1 MVLSKSIDKIMFL
14 NKTCWNCRN
23 ALNLI
28 SLLTKFEN
36 LAIQPSSMEFLL
48 GALWFLED
56 TNFNQNKSLRMKNI
70 KSPLKNKKLS
80 KELSKSRILRK
91 ISNWRKITNFNWRK
105 NKKVTKMK
113 VWKIKTIKKKKDV
126 LVMWF

>member
-1 MVLSKSIDKIMFL
+1 
-14 NKTCWNCRN
+14 
-23 ALNLI
+23 
-28 SLLTKFEN
+28 
-36 LAIQPSSMEFLL
+36 
-48 GALWFLED
+48 
-56 TNFNQNKSLRMKNI
+56 MKNI
-70 KSPLKNKKLS
+70 KSPLKNKKLC

>member
-1 MVLSKSIDKIMFL
+1 
-14 NKTCWNCRN
+14 
-23 ALNLI
+23 
-28 SLLTKFEN
+28 
-36 LAIQPSSMEFLL
+36 
-48 GALWFLED
+48 
-56 TNFNQNKSLRMKNI
+56 MKNI